1 MDINKLEKYA
11 DTLFNNISGWE
22 TDSLIR
28 IAKRI
33 KLIGEMSPADVDLI
47 NNSNL
52 AKQDFDAIMKEL
64 AKLTKQNISDIE
76 KMYSDVFLEYHLD
89 NQSLYDY
96 RKIKFIPFA
105 ENAELQAII
114 KAYVKTSAETMINI
128 SKTKSLCVIDSLGNT
143 TRVQEAIYNAFSKAT
158 MSVATGTTDFNSAMR
173 DTISELGGSGMRVK
187 YGDITR
193 RLDSVVR
200 QNLLWGAKQASIE
213 YAEYIKNEL
222 GCDGYEIDWHN
233 NPRPSHEFM
242 QGKQYSAEGEKTI
255 NGVVYKDAYE
265 QGVLGE
271 NGALNDYGCLHF
283 ATPIICGVSEP
294 VYSDAELK
302 RMDAQNKKT
311 YKISDKEVTGYE
323 AKQMMRKLETAIRK
337 QKTIKVTAAA
347 GGMNTQAND
356 CDVKINALQKK
367 YDEICDITG
376 FKPETNRLTIVRKK
390 S

>member
-11 DTLFNNISGWE
+11 DILFNNISGWE

-33 KLIGEMSPADVDLI
+33 KLIGEMSPADVSLI

-76 KMYSDVFLEYHLD
+76 KMYSDVFTDYHLD

-105 ENAELQAII
+105 ENQELQAII

-187 YGDITR
+187 YGDVTR
-193 RLDSVVR
+193 RLDTVVR

-242 QGKQYSAEGEKTI
+242 QGKQYVIGESRTI
-255 NGVVYKDAYE
+255 NGIHFESFSKAE
-265 QGVLGE
+265 AKLQ
-271 NGALNDYGCLHF
+271 DYGCLHF

-323 AKQMMRKLETAIRK
+323 AKQMMRKLETAIRN

-367 YDEICDITG
+367 YDEICNITG